1 MKLENDTKSVENS
14 QRGDDNP
21 KQKDDK
27 GWRKV
32 RWTPNYQFWDYLK
45 V

>member
-1 MKLENDTKSVENS
+1 MIT
-14 QRGDDNP
+14 P
-21 KQKDDK
+21 KQKDDI